1 MTDGD
6 LSRFKDDPALLAEL
20 REAVLDELKME
31 RVLRSLA
38 KEYGISITNENWA
51 EVDRS
56 IEELE
61 YRYQTGLGIS
71 LEDSVAQRY
80 GTKDLLRE
88 MLAYGNYISD
98 PVYDYIYNPKNG
110 VIDRSDEAVRA
121 YFDKYNCV
129 LHVLLTKSGYETSAN
144 VEKTAKELYTIV
156 TLACG
161 SAERE
166 DLVPAIGE
174 VLSAYEEGK
183 SRMSFIGRFS
193 SYMARLSAVKDEL
206 SAEGSRRPAFA
217 YLKTCADKLTGEDT
231 PVTELK
237 RLASSLN
244 LSGAGE
250 ESKKDCEGVLTIYK
264 EKIDDAVISCF
275 AAETA
280 YPSENEIEALRALE
294 MVLAVLSDGTEEF
307 ARKTLDDAFSSAVRL
322 FGEDKEDPEQ
332 GVFFLAGTTDEAF
345 EKVYFDLPAGGIGG
359 PVETKYGVHLLRRV
373 EGSFEYF
380 KEYIFEGCAVEE
392 LLDGCMEKLTVTFE
406 PVYETITPET
416 LK

>member
-1 MTDGD
+1 MKRITARFLLLLMIFAASCAGKKQDPKEDDGMAELLRTVVLRLDGEPVTYETYRYYFYGIAANMTDGD

-71 LEDSVAQRY
+71 LEESVAQRY

-161 SAERE
+161 SA
-166 DLVPAIGE
+166 AC
-174 VLSAYEEGK
+174 A
-183 SRMSFIGRFS
+183 
-193 SYMARLSAVKDEL
+193 AAVK
-206 SAEGSRRPAFA
+206 
-217 YLKTCADKLTGEDT
+217 
-231 PVTELK
+231 
-237 RLASSLN
+237 
-244 LSGAGE
+244 
-250 ESKKDCEGVLTIYK
+250 
-264 EKIDDAVISCF
+264 
-275 AAETA
+275 
-280 YPSENEIEALRALE
+280 
-294 MVLAVLSDGTEEF
+294 
-307 ARKTLDDAFSSAVRL
+307 
-322 FGEDKEDPEQ
+322 
-332 GVFFLAGTTDEAF
+332 
-345 EKVYFDLPAGGIGG
+345 
-359 PVETKYGVHLLRRV
+359 
-373 EGSFEYF
+373 
-380 KEYIFEGCAVEE
+380 
-392 LLDGCMEKLTVTFE
+392 
-406 PVYETITPET
+406 
-416 LK
+416 